1 MAVDSTP
8 LELGTADE
16 QAWFGGEPP
25 RRAHRPRLLLLAFG
39 LCLLLLGAIATSGA
53 PPGVNAALPHSLRT
67 VIGEGCGGG

>member
-1 MAVDSTP
+1 MAADSTP

-16 QAWFGGEPP
+16 QASFGDHPP
-25 RRAHRPRLLLLAFG
+25 RRARRPRLLLLAFG
-39 LCLLLLGAIATSGA
+39 LCLLLLGAIAASGA